1 MEFCQNDSD
10 LHKTTQKTRDWGK
23 KQTNTQYMQ
32 VSFVLHKLLT
42 KVAPMCFQQQ
52 QQKQSQS
59 LKIQLP
65 FLFSP
70 SKFWEE
76 SNHHPSH
83 PRTQMRLPGFCGSQS
98 AKCLSESHDTFRRFV
113 RMPVWPRQTCR
124 EVKSSSN
131 KRQKPEEY
139 AMYII
144 YICHFCE
151 GTWFRA
157 TRMLPIYYQYTTP
170 YGQQPTN
177 YLSIR
182 LICPWRSSNL
192 ILIYSL
198 YLIYP
203 HQEKN
208 TCCHL

>member
-1 MEFCQNDSD
+1 MLHLANVCSESNTATKTTERRYAVCQAATRSMALEIGPGHMEFCQNDSD

-113 RMPVWPRQTCR
+113 RMPV
-124 EVKSSSN
+124 
-131 KRQKPEEY
+131 
-139 AMYII
+139 
-144 YICHFCE
+144 
-151 GTWFRA
+151 
-157 TRMLPIYYQYTTP
+157 
-170 YGQQPTN
+170 
-177 YLSIR
+177 
-182 LICPWRSSNL
+182 
-192 ILIYSL
+192 
-198 YLIYP
+198 
-203 HQEKN
+203 
-208 TCCHL
+208 